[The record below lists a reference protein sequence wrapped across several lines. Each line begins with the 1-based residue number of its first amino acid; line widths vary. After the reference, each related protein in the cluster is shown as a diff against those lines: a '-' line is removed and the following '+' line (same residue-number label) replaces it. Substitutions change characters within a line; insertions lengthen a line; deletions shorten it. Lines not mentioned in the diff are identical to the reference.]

1 MRNARQGENKMDRG
15 DADCYCPT
23 LSLAPATGRARQGNT
38 NSRWHVLAI
47 ASLLIAAAILSWMMF
62 SPNMA
67 SADTGTTEAESQDET
82 PSPTPTPESTPQP
95 PEPEPKSP
103 PDTDGQTPLQDS
115 QDQAPA
121 EDGQDQAPAESGD
134 GQTPPQD
141 GQDQA
146 PAEDGQDQAPA
157 ESGDGQTPPQDG
169 QDQAPTEGD
178 DDQAQPQDSQDQTPT
193 EGDGQA
199 PVEDGDDQAPTV
211 GDDQTPAEGGD
222 SQTLPQDS
230 QAQAPTVGD
239 GQSPPQGSQDQNPVE
254 GGDDQAPVEGGDG
267 QTPVEGGD
275 GQTPPQ
281 DSQDQSSPEAK
292 DTTPPQTKTPPEI
305 VLPPYFP
312 LVPSGFT
319 FTQDEDIGTEIL
331 PEATGGAGGF
341 SYSLSPSLPE
351 GLSFDPETRALTGA
365 PAASGSFLMTYT
377 ATDAD
382 GGQVQWAFAIE
393 VFAVAASTANEPE
406 EEAPYSVAP
415 TVTIEGVPET
425 ISSLDPLEVTFDFS
439 EDVTGFEAA
448 DITVDNGSLADL
460 TGSSAAYSA
469 TVTPTGPGDLTVTVA
484 AQSVQAVQGE
494 NNADGPPEA
503 ETATARLITKPKFTK
518 GPPGITRSVQED
530 IAAGTRV
537 GGTVAARDPDGDT
550 LTYSLS
556 GSDLFDIDPATGGI
570 SVAAGAVLDYET
582 AQSHTVTVGVT
593 DGEDAD
599 GNPET
604 DPAIDDTVEVTISV
618 YDVHEPPAKPD
629 KPLVIRSSG
638 DPAASLEVSWTAPDN
653 SGRPAITGYQVRHR
667 KNGDKHKNDWIEQ
680 TVTGAATSA
689 TITGLYPDIKYRV
702 QVAATNDEGT
712 GPWSKAETKRTADWT
727 ISIEGPEGPRTTGA
741 PFVVRVII
749 PEVGVVDP
757 VSVGYGATNASLP
770 QQTDAF
776 RGDGGDYQVHFRVT
790 PEHENRSGSWPFEV
804 RFTASYEG
812 REVSWPVTVDPDPP
826 VVTISGPGEPQS
838 GTFEVRFSLSE
849 KNAGFEESDVTV
861 TNGSVT
867 DFSGSERSYTARITP
882 ESSGQVTVAVPA
894 GALQD
899 GASHQNK
906 AAQYSVT
913 ADLGEPTVSI
923 NGVPATISSVDPLQV
938 TFTFSEDVA
947 GFKTADVTVENG
959 SLEEWAGSGA
969 DYSATVTP
977 DGGGDLTVT
986 VSARAARGKNNV
998 RGPLE
1003 AETATAVRTGPAT
1016 FITGPKGPLTTGDP
1030 FDIRITYLGL
1040 SDGATFGE
1048 SILNATLG
1056 GEVFPGDDGVREV
1069 TVTPDPPRSH
1079 GDQAGDHG
1087 QV

>member
-1 MRNARQGENKMDRG
+1 MAKTKPPPRAATARPRRRTARTKPLPRTAKTKPPPRMAKTKPPPR
-15 DADCYCPT
+15 A
-23 LSLAPATGRARQGNT
+23 ATARPRRRTAKTKPLPRTAKTKPPPRMAKTKPPPRAATARPRRRT
-38 NSRWHVLAI
+38 ARTKPLPRTAKTKPPPR
-47 ASLLIAAAILSWMMF
+47 AATAR
-62 SPNMA
+62 PRRRTA
-67 SADTGTTEAESQDET
+67 KTKPPPRATTT
-82 PSPTPTPESTPQP
+82 RP
-95 PEPEPKSP
+95 
-103 PDTDGQTPLQDS
+103 
-115 QDQAPA
+115 
-121 EDGQDQAPAESGD
+121 
-134 GQTPPQD
+134 
-141 GQDQA
+141 
-146 PAEDGQDQAPA
+146 
-157 ESGDGQTPPQDG
+157 
-169 QDQAPTEGD
+169 
-178 DDQAQPQDSQDQTPT
+178 QPQDSQDQTPTEGDGQTPT

-230 QAQAPTVGD
+230 QAQAPTV
-239 GQSPPQGSQDQNPVE
+239 
-254 GGDDQAPVEGGDG
+254 
-267 QTPVEGGD
+267 GD

-460 TGSSAAYSA
+460 TGSGAAYSA

-653 SGRPAITGYQVRHR
+653 SGRPAITSYQVRHR

-689 TITGLYPDIKYRV
+689 TITGLYPDTKYRV

-727 ISIEGPEGPRTTGA
+727 ISIEGPEGSRTTGA
-741 PFVVRVII
+741 PFVV
-749 PEVGVVDP
+749 
-757 VSVGYGATNASLP
+757 
-770 QQTDAF
+770 
-776 RGDGGDYQVHFRVT
+776 
-790 PEHENRSGSWPFEV
+790 GS
-804 RFTASYEG
+804 
-812 REVSWPVTVDPDPP
+812 
-826 VVTISGPGEPQS
+826 
-838 GTFEVRFSLSE
+838 
-849 KNAGFEESDVTV
+849 
-861 TNGSVT
+861 
-867 DFSGSERSYTARITP
+867 
-882 ESSGQVTVAVPA
+882 SSPR
-894 GALQD
+894 
-899 GASHQNK
+899 
-906 AAQYSVT
+906 
-913 ADLGEPTVSI
+913 LG
-923 NGVPATISSVDPLQV
+923 
-938 TFTFSEDVA
+938 
-947 GFKTADVTVENG
+947 
-959 SLEEWAGSGA
+959 
-969 DYSATVTP
+969 
-977 DGGGDLTVT
+977 
-986 VSARAARGKNNV
+986 
-998 RGPLE
+998 
-1003 AETATAVRTGPAT
+1003 
-1016 FITGPKGPLTTGDP
+1016 
-1030 FDIRITYLGL
+1030 
-1040 SDGATFGE
+1040 
-1048 SILNATLG
+1048 
-1056 GEVFPGDDGVREV
+1056 
-1069 TVTPDPPRSH
+1069 
-1079 GDQAGDHG
+1079 
-1087 QV
+1087 